1 MMKLI
6 FGWIKNILNYF
17 LKFEFIR
24 FGIVGFFNTLI
35 DYGVMNI
42 LMFVLKINQGSGFIT
57 IKTFSIVL
65 SVVFSYYANLLWTFK
80 LKKGNKEQLI
90 KFVVLSVI
98 TIGVNVWIAGYMVDN
113 INVSF
118 DKYLWA
124 NIASL
129 IGAVVAI
136 VMRYFGS
143 RVIFKKKI

>member
-1 MMKLI
+1 MFSFVRK
-6 FGWIKNILNYF
+6 ILNYF

-24 FGIVGFFNTLI
+24 FGIVGFLNTLI

-42 LMFVLKINQGSGFIT
+42 LMFALKVNQGSGFIA
-57 IKTFSIVL
+57 IKTFSIAL

-113 INVSF
+113 INVSL